1 MPGKQLFI
9 KIRDMKSQSFGGS
22 QYWLL
27 AIDDAMDFSF
37 SLFLKNGKINDFA
50 HLGAMRPRKH
60 CYEDS

>member
-1 MPGKQLFI
+1 MPGEWLFVDI
-9 KIRDMKSQSFGGS
+9 SHVKNQSFGGL

-27 AIDDAMDFSF
+27 AVDDAMDFSF